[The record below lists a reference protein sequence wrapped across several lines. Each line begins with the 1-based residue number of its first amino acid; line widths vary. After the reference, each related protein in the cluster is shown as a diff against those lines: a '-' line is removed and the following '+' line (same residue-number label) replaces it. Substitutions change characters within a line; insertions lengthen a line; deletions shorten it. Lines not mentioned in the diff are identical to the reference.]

1 MLITHSH
8 PEKTTALKHYVRE
21 YQRIKPKLHP
31 SLTEQRQSA
40 LARLTEM
47 GFPDRKHAAWKY
59 TPLSSLLG
67 KPFSAT
73 DPLSAATQTLVLEK
87 STSDYRLVFV
97 DGFFISTLST
107 IAPLPPGVQ
116 IGSLAT
122 FLQQSPTL
130 VSEQKINPI
139 QRDSN
144 SFIDLNTA
152 FLQDGAYIDVAENI
166 QLSAPIELVF
176 IATCD
181 LGFIP
186 IRNRI
191 QLGPSSQ
198 AVVVEKYLSLTE
210 KPLCTFTN
218 VVTECTLENQSQL
231 EHYKLI
237 RDTLTSF
244 HLGHLCVN
252 QQAGSQCAAYSLALQ
267 GQFIRSDVTIALQ
280 QTGARCRL
288 QGLYLPKNKQH
299 VSHHTVIAHQ
309 DADTHSQQLYKG
321 VLADN
326 ATAAFQGKIIVEP
339 HAAKSRAQQ
348 LNKNLLLSAQAE
360 VNTQP
365 QLEIFTDDIQCSHGA
380 SVGQLDEKAL
390 FYLQS
395 RGLSEC
401 KARETLINAFLGDI
415 LQTIP
420 LVKQPILKKELENLV
435 VFDHEAL

>member
-1 MLITHSH
+1 MLITHSQ
-8 PEKTTALKHYVRE
+8 PEKTTALEHYVRE
-21 YQRIKPKLHP
+21 YQRIKPQLHP
-31 SLTEQRQSA
+31 ILTDQRQSA
-40 LARLTEM
+40 LTRLTEM
-47 GFPDRKHAAWKY
+47 GFPHRKHAAWKY
-59 TPLSSLLG
+59 TPLASLLE

-73 DPLSAATQTLVLEK
+73 SPDSAATPILTLEK
-87 STSDYRLVFV
+87 STSAYRLVFV
-97 DGFFISTLST
+97 DGFFIPTLSSIT
-107 IAPLPPGVQ
+107 SLPPSVQ
-116 IGSLAT
+116 MGSLAT
-122 FLQQSPTL
+122 CLQKTPTL
-130 VSEQKINPI
+130 FSEQKINALPH
-139 QRDSN
+139 DLN
-144 SFIDLNTA
+144 PFIDLNTA
-152 FLQDGAYIDVAENI
+152 FLQDGAYINIAKNI
-166 QLSAPIELVF
+166 QLSAPIELIF

-186 IRNRI
+186 IRNII
-191 QLGPSSQ
+191 QLGQASQ
-198 AVVVEKYLSLTE
+198 AVVVEKYLSCTE
-210 KPLCTFTN
+210 KPPCAFTN
-218 VVTECTLENQSQL
+218 VVTECSLETRSQL

-280 QTGARCRL
+280 QTAARCRL

-299 VSHHTVIAHQ
+299 VSHHTVITHQ

-326 ATAAFQGKIIVEP
+326 ATAAFQGKLIVEP
-339 HAAKSRAQQ
+339 HASKSRAQQ
-348 LNKNLLLSAQAE
+348 LNKNLLLSAHAE

>member
-8 PEKTTALKHYVRE
+8 PEKTTALEHYVRE
-21 YQRIKPKLHP
+21 YQRITAQLSPI
-31 SLTEQRQSA
+31 LTDQRQSA
-40 LARLTEM
+40 LTRLTQS

-59 TPLSSLLG
+59 TPLASLLE
-67 KPFSAT
+67 KPF
-73 DPLSAATQTLVLEK
+73 AATSPNSTETQTFVLEK
-87 STSDYRLVFV
+87 STSAYRLVFV
-97 DGFFISTLST
+97 DGFFVPALSM
-107 IAPLPPGVQ
+107 IASVPQGVQ

-122 FLQQSPTL
+122 FLQRTPSL
-130 VSEQKINPI
+130 FSEQRINALP
-139 QRDSN
+139 RDPN
-144 SFIDLNTA
+144 PFIDLNTA
-152 FLQDGAYIDVAENI
+152 FLQDGAYIQIADNI
-166 QLSAPIELVF
+166 QLSTPIELLF
-176 IATCD
+176 ITTCD

-186 IRNRI
+186 IRNII
-191 QLGPSSQ
+191 QLGQASQ

-210 KPLCTFTN
+210 KPLCALTN
-218 VVTECTLENQSQL
+218 VVTECALSTQSQL

-237 RDTLTSF
+237 RDTLASF

-252 QQAGSQCAAYSLALQ
+252 QQAGSQCAAYSLALK

-280 QTGARCRL
+280 QAAARCRL

-321 VLADN
+321 VLTDK

-339 HAAKSRAQQ
+339 HASKSRAQQ
-348 LNKNLLLSAQAE
+348 LNKNLLLSTQAE

-395 RGLSEC
+395 RGLSEEQ
-401 KARETLINAFLGDI
+401 ARETLIHAFLGDI

-420 LVKQPILKKELENLV
+420 LIKQPILKKELENLV
-435 VFDHEAL
+435 VFDHETL